1 MNGLGVAL
9 RKLRKQRTLTLREVG
24 KLANVDYAYVQRL
37 EAGIKTKPS
46 VEVIKKLLK
55 TLKPTEREAEIVWW
69 LTRYPDAEFTLDA
82 LDDDTMRLKLYTTA
96 AEIIQRQADHAKE

>member
-9 RKLRKQRTLTLREVG
+9 RKLRKQRALTFREIG
-24 KLANVDYAYVQRL
+24 KLSGVDFGYVQKL
-37 EAGIKTKPS
+37 EAGIRTKPS

-55 TLKPTEREAEIVWW
+55 ALKPTEREAEMVWW
-69 LTRYPDAEFTLDA
+69 LTRHPDADEEFTLDA

-96 AEIIQRQADHAKE
+96 AEIIRRQSN